1 MGYFLLLNILPI
13 DIVYYIYLINKSYKI
28 LKKFI
33 SKSINNRY
41 YIRNFINSILS
52 RGSLS
57 LLLNNNFIGLKT
69 LYYERI
75 NIRRYELLYLL
86 NSLCNKLNII
96 SEYVNNNFNDN
107 TYAKYRRF
115 KKYLIKICIKYNI
128 KISLDVIY
136 DNYYYKELGHN
147 ILLCN
152 ERYESLV
159 IPARKLFKKDGLI
172 PTKYTRLC
180 ILDDNYI
187 FINVNSSN
195 NYIKDFL

>member
-128 KISLDVIY
+128 
-136 DNYYYKELGHN
+136 
-147 ILLCN
+147 
-152 ERYESLV
+152 
-159 IPARKLFKKDGLI
+159 
-172 PTKYTRLC
+172 LC
-180 ILDDNYI
+180 IVYALLLKRM
-187 FINVNSSN
+187 SSVQCP
-195 NYIKDFL
+195 FLKEAFLHHFH